1 MEDAQ
6 LRAAVAEEGDCNWK
20 RVAMH
25 VPHRSPDDCLQRW
38 RYSICPAIKRGRW
51 TPEED
56 DKLREAVAVHG
67 ACKWQVVAVANKLFI
82 HQRICA

>member
-1 MEDAQ
+1 M

-38 RYSICPAIKRGRW
+38 RYSLNPAIKRGRW

-56 DKLREAVAVHG
+56 DMLRAAVALHG
-67 ACKWQVVAVANKLFI
+67 ACKWQVVAAADESFI
-82 HQRICA
+82 HQRIYA